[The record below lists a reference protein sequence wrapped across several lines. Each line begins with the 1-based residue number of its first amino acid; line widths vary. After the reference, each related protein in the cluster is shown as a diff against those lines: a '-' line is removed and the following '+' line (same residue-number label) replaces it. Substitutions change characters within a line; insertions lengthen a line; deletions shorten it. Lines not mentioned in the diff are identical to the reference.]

1 MDNGKLYVCVRKISQ
16 CCVKV
21 FQGFF
26 FFFFFKLQGLSE
38 TLMFM
43 HMMNFQEERM
53 YCA

>member
-1 MDNGKLYVCVRKISQ
+1 MCVLGKLVSAVLKFF
-16 CCVKV
+16 KV
-21 FQGFF
+21 FF

>member
-1 MDNGKLYVCVRKISQ
+1 MESGKLYVCVRKISQ

-21 FQGFF
+21 FQV
-26 FFFFFKLQGLSE
+26 FFFKFQGLSE

>member
-1 MDNGKLYVCVRKISQ
+1 MESGKLYVCVRKISA
-16 CCVKV
+16 VLK
-21 FQGFF
+21 FF
-26 FFFFFKLQGLSE
+26 KFFFFKLQGLSE

>member
-1 MDNGKLYVCVRKISQ
+1 MCVLGKLVSAVLKFF
-16 CCVKV
+16 KV
-21 FQGFF
+21 F

>member
-1 MDNGKLYVCVRKISQ
+1 MCVLGKSVSAVLKFF
-16 CCVKV
+16 K
-21 FQGFF
+21 F

-43 HMMNFQEERM
+43 HMMNFQGERM